1 MKKLQLVIDF
11 LPLLLIFG
19 TWLTMVVLF
28 LAEFKMPLPKGGVL

>member
-1 MKKLQLVIDF
+1 MKKLQSVIDF

-28 LAEFKMPLPKGGVL
+28 FAEFKMPLFKGDVL